1 MLIRHF
7 GSIAACTARITSSH
21 SLLLQNK
28 RLMATNIDYTVGLN
42 EEQVAFQ
49 QVATDFS
56 RKEILPHAH
65 KWDQQKIFPSDVLQE
80 AASLGFGGVYVKD
93 DVGGSGLGRKDAA
106 IIFEALARGC
116 VSTTAYL
123 TIHNMC
129 CWMIDEFGTE
139 EQRKQWLPELCSM
152 EKFASYCLTEPGSGS
167 DASSLQTKA
176 ELRGDMYYLTGEKAF
191 ISGGGRSDV
200 YLIMARTGGSGPKG
214 ISCFIVPK
222 ESEGISYGSQLDKL
236 GWNSQPTAPVI
247 LENCKV
253 PKENML
259 GMVGMGFKIAMQGLD
274 GGRINIGTT
283 ALGGAAECLE
293 LAADHISSR
302 KQFGRTLDQ
311 FQYLRFKIA
320 DMATELTAARLLVF
334 QAAEMYDEKHPAR
347 TMHCAMAKRFAT
359 DVGFNICNNSLQMY
373 YISIDFVLVVSE
385 QIIQNY

>member
-1 MLIRHF
+1 MMHI
-7 GSIAACTARITSSH
+7 I
-21 SLLLQNK
+21 LLLLLLLLLLLHHRSEDTFII
-28 RLMATNIDYTVGLN
+28 RLMMH
-42 EEQVAFQ
+42 
-49 QVATDFS
+49 
-56 RKEILPHAH
+56 ILLLLLLLLLLLH
-65 KWDQQKIFPSDVLQE
+65 
-80 AASLGFGGVYVKD
+80 
-93 DVGGSGLGRKDAA
+93 R
-106 IIFEALARGC
+106 
-116 VSTTAYL
+116 
-123 TIHNMC
+123 
-129 CWMIDEFGTE
+129 
-139 EQRKQWLPELCSM
+139 
-152 EKFASYCLTEPGSGS
+152 
-167 DASSLQTKA
+167 
-176 ELRGDMYYLTGEKAF
+176 
-191 ISGGGRSDV
+191 
-200 YLIMARTGGSGPKG
+200 
-214 ISCFIVPK
+214 
-222 ESEGISYGSQLDKL
+222 SEGISYGSQLDKL